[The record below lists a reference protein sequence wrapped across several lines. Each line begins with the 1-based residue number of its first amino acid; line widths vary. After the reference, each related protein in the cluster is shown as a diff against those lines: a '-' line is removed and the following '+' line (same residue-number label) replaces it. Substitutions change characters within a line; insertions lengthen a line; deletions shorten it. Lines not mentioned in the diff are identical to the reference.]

1 MGARRERE
9 ISYYLSR
16 VAGPVAGGWTWT
28 EASPPG
34 APLSLLDAYLTLA
47 QPEPHTLP
55 QEGRK
60 RAATPPPAAA
70 SRPAT
75 LLLSVP
81 PRTQEISPPARGA
94 QLGRTRAPF
103 SHFTLGVDAPS
114 VHHARCRTAQATPV
128 PVDPAAHAQR
138 WLSAGPGA
146 QGSASG
152 PYAALAS
159 ASGACADLASASG
172 RDRAS
177 RTISRSRRSPPR
189 RRRCWHGGRCR
200 RARACRGR
208 KRSRPPPSVSR
219 RRPWAC
225 RT

>member
-1 MGARRERE
+1 MAVGATLG
-9 ISYYLSR
+9 ISVS
-16 VAGPVAGGWTWT
+16 
-28 EASPPG
+28 
-34 APLSLLDAYLTLA
+34 PLSLLDAYLTLA
-47 QPEPHTLP
+47 QPEPHTP
-55 QEGRK
+55 RGAQKGGHPHPHG
-60 RAATPPPAAA
+60 PPH
-70 SRPAT
+70 SYY
-75 LLLSVP
+75 LP
-81 PRTQEISPPARGA
+81 PRTQENSPPARGA
-94 QLGRTRAPF
+94 LGRTVPRSLISHRA
-103 SHFTLGVDAPS
+103 STLRQCIMRGAAPLRRHLYLS
-114 VHHARCRTAQATPV
+114 T
-128 PVDPAAHAQR
+128 HAQR

-152 PYAALAS
+152 PYAAPAS

-189 RRRCWHGGRCR
+189 RLRCWHGGRCR
-200 RARACRGR
+200 RASACRGR